1 MVRNLC
7 NVASSR
13 ERSNKRI
20 VVGIYRL
27 EGTCYTDKVS
37 LAQVEI
43 ATVAQDPT
51 YRMLTQGDT
60 VLRDG
65 TFASN
70 AFVDDYYNTVNPH
83 IKSISANWNTNRAV
97 LTTNRIITFDYTDV
111 IGMLAVPLTVDFD
124 TIYVSGNKAYI
135 VFLQSKDMGTS
146 RNVWR

>member
-51 YRMLTQGDT
+51 YRMLTQGDA

-70 AFVDDYYNTVNPH
+70 AFVDDYYSTVTLT
-83 IKSISANWNTNRAV
+83 SRASPQ
-97 LTTNRIITFDYTDV
+97 
-111 IGMLAVPLTVDFD
+111 IGTPTGL
-124 TIYVSGNKAYI
+124 
-135 VFLQSKDMGTS
+135 FLQRTATS
-146 RNVWR
+146 RSITLM